1 MPDKDDI
8 INILNGGDLSPELW
22 PNSFKYEN
30 YKYPTSGDRLNLRRL
45 ILADSQIAHGFAS
58 MGHAPPIAFF
68 DGAAKCLDALTAII
82 IAEYKEKE

>member
-45 ILADSQIAHGFAS
+45 ILADLQ
-58 MGHAPPIAFF
+58 
-68 DGAAKCLDALTAII
+68 
-82 IAEYKEKE
+82 